1 MSRKLTFPNL
11 PKRTLIGAAA
21 LLLVLPIMLVGC
33 PANTIMV
40 PNHMDSQY
48 LNASGT
54 IEADE
59 VVVTTLYAGRVED
72 LTVSEGDEVRKD
84 DVLLRLDTEL
94 LDTDILR
101 AEGEVA
107 VAKAQLAKAEAGAT
121 PAQLAEAEALLK
133 QAIAGRD
140 GAKKALEDAY
150 RLRKNPQELNLKIE
164 EVRTQWKVAQHRVT
178 EMKAALGAAETLRDR
193 ARELAFYPGTD
204 TAKSMYAMAKNTHAQ
219 AQAAYEAA
227 VRGEKAAK
235 EALDRLL
242 AIKTNPAMITS
253 EVEKVEAQYRQA
265 QAGVETAE
273 AGVAMARAG
282 ATPEQLNLAR
292 ANLRQK
298 QAELEVL
305 QAQKDRMTIRAPAA
319 GLVVNRAINLGEM
332 ASAGGTL
339 VTLANLDEVRLTIYV
354 PESDVGKVRVGQRAQ
369 VTVDSFPDREFEG
382 RVTYV
387 SSQAEFTPKSVQTEK
402 SRVYTVFA
410 VRITVPNP
418 DHALKPGMPADVRVE
433 LGT

>member
-1 MSRKLTFPNL
+1 
-11 PKRTLIGAAA
+11 
-21 LLLVLPIMLVGC
+21 
-33 PANTIMV
+33 
-40 PNHMDSQY
+40 
-48 LNASGT
+48 
-54 IEADE
+54 
-59 VVVTTLYAGRVED
+59 
-72 LTVSEGDEVRKD
+72 
-84 DVLLRLDTEL
+84 
-94 LDTDILR
+94 
-101 AEGEVA
+101 
-107 VAKAQLAKAEAGAT
+107 
-121 PAQLAEAEALLK
+121 
-133 QAIAGRD
+133 
-140 GAKKALEDAY
+140 
-150 RLRKNPQELNLKIE
+150 
-164 EVRTQWKVAQHRVT
+164 
-178 EMKAALGAAETLRDR
+178 
-193 ARELAFYPGTD
+193 
-204 TAKSMYAMAKNTHAQ
+204 MYAMAKNTHAQ

-227 VRGEKAAK
+227 VRGEQAAK

-242 AIKTNPAMITS
+242 VIKANPAMITS
-253 EVEKVEAQYRQA
+253 EVEKVGAQYRQA

-354 PESDVGKVRVGQRAQ
+354 PESDVGKVRVGQRAL

-418 DHALKPGMPADVRVE
+418 DHALKPGMPADAGVE